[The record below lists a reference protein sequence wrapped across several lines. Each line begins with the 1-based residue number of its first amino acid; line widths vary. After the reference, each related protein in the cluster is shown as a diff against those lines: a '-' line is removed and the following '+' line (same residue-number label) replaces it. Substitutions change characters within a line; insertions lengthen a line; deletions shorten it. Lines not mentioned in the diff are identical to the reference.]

1 MTLRTCQTIVFALGL
16 LALATLVAGC
26 GTAPAIPATIAVA
39 VAQPCA
45 VPVPDKPVFPA
56 ETLTG
61 TEDIFTLGKTLW
73 ADIQRR
79 QAYELQ
85 LRTALEGCTG
95 RGEVEAAA
103 GLRLK
108 PPK

>member
-1 MTLRTCQTIVFALGL
+1 MTLRAIQLVVFAIGL
-16 LALATLVAGC
+16 AALAAILAGC
-26 GTAPAIPATIAVA
+26 GSTPSIPATVSVA
-39 VAQPCA
+39 VDKPCD

-61 TEDIFTLGKTLW
+61 NEDIFTLGKTLW
-73 ADIQRR
+73 ADHKAR
-79 QAYELQ
+79 QAYELK

-95 RGEVEAAA
+95 KQEAAGA
-103 GLRLK
+103 LK